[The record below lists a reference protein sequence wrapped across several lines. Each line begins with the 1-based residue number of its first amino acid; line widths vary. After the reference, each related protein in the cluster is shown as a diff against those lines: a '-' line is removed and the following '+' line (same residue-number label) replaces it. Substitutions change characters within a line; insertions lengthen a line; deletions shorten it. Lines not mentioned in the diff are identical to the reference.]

1 MDTERIPLI
10 MDVDTGTDDAIA
22 LIWSTLCKE
31 KLDIKAY
38 TTVAGNV
45 PLEFTSVNTLNIID
59 TLGEST
65 PVAIG
70 QDKPLKKELKCA
82 VCHGETGLGDVKI
95 QKATRGFYNL
105 SAVETIYDEAKKA
118 GGKLQML
125 TVGPQ
130 TNLAVALTKYPDLKD
145 MIAHV
150 TVMGGAVHGGNMCL
164 AGEFNMFVDP
174 DAAKIV
180 FNSGIPITMVGLDV
194 TLKTEMPISAYEQ
207 TKKIDNKHAKM
218 ALDIFH
224 FMVNRTEMFGDDFE
238 GPIMHDALALAVLVN
253 PSLVKTKKVYID
265 IETEGVL
272 TRGMTVVDYNNV
284 AKKAPNVEAAVEVDA
299 EAFWQWMIDKL
310 KTA

>member
-1 MDTERIPLI
+1 MDTERITLI

-22 LIWSTLCKE
+22 LIWSTLCKD

-45 PLEFTSVNTLNIID
+45 PLTFTSVNTLNIID

-65 PVAIG
+65 PVAVG

-95 QKATRGFYNL
+95 QKATRGFSEL
-105 SAVETIYDEAKKA
+105 DAVDTIYNEAKKA

-207 TKKIDNKHAKM
+207 VKKIDNAHAKM
-218 ALDIFH
+218 ALEIFH

-253 PSLVKTKKVYID
+253 PSLVKTKKCYID

-284 AKKAPNVEAAVEVDA
+284 AKKAPNVEAAIEVDA